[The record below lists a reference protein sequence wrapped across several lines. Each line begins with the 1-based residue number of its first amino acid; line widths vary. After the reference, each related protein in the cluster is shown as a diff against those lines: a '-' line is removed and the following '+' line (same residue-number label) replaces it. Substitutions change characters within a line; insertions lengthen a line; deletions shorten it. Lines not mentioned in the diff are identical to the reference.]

1 MIGAVTTAAA
11 PASKPLRIPR
21 RFRFGSSGMKY
32 FTLIQAADLLWMSIQ
47 IDPNTL
53 RLCIKI
59 DRRFAK
65 LSSKSGC
72 FEAAEG
78 KRVIGRR
85 DRVYPNCAGFDASG
99 KAMSFFNIA
108 RPDRSGK
115 PE

>member
-21 RFRFGSSGMKY
+21 RFRLGSSGMNY

-53 RLCIKI
+53 RLGIKI
-59 DRRFAK
+59 DRCFAK
-65 LSSKSGC
+65 LSSETGS

-78 KRVIGRR
+78 KRIVGRR
-85 DRVYPNCAGFDASG
+85 NGVDPDRTGFNAARQS
-99 KAMSFFNIA
+99 MRFFNIA
-108 RPDRSGK
+108 
-115 PE
+115 